1 LSKWRVAEG
10 VELKCDSRSYAERRI
25 ADLQLC
31 LVLPR
36 HWPQYGQPTTEQM
49 IERAKNEVLPWEHC
63 PDEEFKLEDEL

>member
-1 LSKWRVAEG
+1 MFSDPHV
-10 VELKCDSRSYAERRI
+10 VELKCASRSYAERRI

-49 IERAKNEVLPWEHC
+49 IERAKDEVFPWEHC
-63 PDEEFKLEDEL
+63 PDEEFVLVGEEP